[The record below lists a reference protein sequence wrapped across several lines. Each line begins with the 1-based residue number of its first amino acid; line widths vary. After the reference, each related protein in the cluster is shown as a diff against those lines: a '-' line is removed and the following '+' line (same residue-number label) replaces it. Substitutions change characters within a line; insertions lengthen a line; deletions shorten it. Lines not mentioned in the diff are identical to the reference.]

1 LLNRNDTQ
9 IFDDQNWQLMT
20 EINAGSNSF
29 SLNRDDL
36 REYVSA
42 PGTNGTPDNSI
53 SYTSTSGITY
63 NNFSQFA
70 IKIVLATS
78 DSTRTP
84 VLHDLR
90 VLALPSGA

>member
-1 LLNRNDTQ
+1 L
-9 IFDDQNWQLMT
+9 
-20 EINAGSNSF
+20 S
-29 SLNRDDL
+29 RDDL
-36 REYVSA
+36 REFVSS
-42 PGTNGTPDNSI
+42 PGTNNIPDNKI
-53 SYTSTSGITY
+53 SYTSTSGLTY
-63 NNFSQFA
+63 NQFSQFA

>member
-1 LLNRNDTQ
+1 
-9 IFDDQNWQLMT
+9 
-20 EINAGSNSF
+20 
-29 SLNRDDL
+29 
-36 REYVSA
+36 V
-42 PGTNGTPDNSI
+42 PDNFI